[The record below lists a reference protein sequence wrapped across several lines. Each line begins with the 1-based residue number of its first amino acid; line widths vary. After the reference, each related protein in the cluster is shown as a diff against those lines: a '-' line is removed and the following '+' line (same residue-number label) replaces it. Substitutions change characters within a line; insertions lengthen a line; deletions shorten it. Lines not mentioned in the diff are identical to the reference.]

1 MEQLWTQAEIETTT
15 AGIEPVGAVLLEL
28 GLGGY
33 MVQDAADFE
42 EFLQGKQGRWDYIDD
57 DLIKLRDAPTVLTA
71 YIAQNAQGAET
82 LNALRQELLRL
93 KTIDTDNNWGL
104 LSLELT
110 GLNEADWENAWKRYY
125 KPTKVGKRLV
135 VCPSWEEYTPIANEV
150 VMRLDPGMAF
160 GSGTHETTRLC
171 LAALDEY
178 NPVGRDVLDVG
189 CGSGILSVGAMLLGA
204 ATAIGVDIDENAVRV
219 AAENA
224 EFNSVKAQ
232 YRCADLTSG
241 VSGQYDIIFANIVA
255 DAIRMLSPEIPRFLR
270 NDGVFIASGIIDTR
284 EQETAAAIE
293 AAGLKIVQRKE
304 QGGWVCLCAQLPR

>member
-28 GLGGY
+28 GFGGY
-33 MVQDAADFE
+33 MVKDAADFE

-57 DLIKLRDAPTVLTA
+57 DLMKLREAPTVLTA
-71 YIAQNAQGAET
+71 YIAQNAQGAESLT
-82 LNALRQELLRL
+82 TLRQELARL
-93 KTIDTDNNWGL
+93 KALDSEGEWGAL
-104 LSLELT
+104 TLELS

-125 KPTKVGKRLV
+125 KPTKVGNRLV
-135 VCPSWEEYTPIANEV
+135 VCPSWEEYSPKADEV

-178 NPVGRDVLDVG
+178 NPSGRDVLDVG
-189 CGSGILSVGAMLLGA
+189 CGSGILSVGAVLLGA
-204 ATAIGVDIDENAVRV
+204 KTALGVDIDENAVRV

-224 EFNSVKAQ
+224 EFNGVTAE
-232 YRCADLTSG
+232 YRCADLTTG
-241 VSGQYDIIFANIVA
+241 VSGHYDIIFANIVA

-270 NDGVFIASGIIDTR
+270 EGGVFIASGIIDTR
-284 EQETAAAIE
+284 EEETTAAIE
-293 AAGLKIVQRKE
+293 AAGLKIVRRKE
-304 QGGWVCLCAQLPR
+304 QNGWVCLCAQMR

>member
-57 DLIKLRDAPTVLTA
+57 DLMKLREAPTVLTA
-71 YIAQNAQGAET
+71 YIAQNAQGAESLT
-82 LNALRQELLRL
+82 TLRQELTRL
-93 KTIDTDNNWGL
+93 KALDSDGEWGAL
-104 LSLELT
+104 TLELS

-125 KPTKVGKRLV
+125 KPTKVGNRLV
-135 VCPSWEEYTPIANEV
+135 VCPSWEEYSPTADEV

-178 NPVGRDVLDVG
+178 NPSGRDVLDVG
-189 CGSGILSVGAMLLGA
+189 CGSGILSVGAVLLGA
-204 ATAIGVDIDENAVRV
+204 KTALGVDIDENAVRV

-224 EFNSVKAQ
+224 EFNGVTAE
-232 YRCADLTSG
+232 YRCADLTTG
-241 VSGQYDIIFANIVA
+241 VSGHYDIIFANIVA

-270 NDGVFIASGIIDTR
+270 EGGVFIASGIIDTR
-284 EQETAAAIE
+284 EEETTAAIE
-293 AAGLKIVQRKE
+293 AAGLKIVRRKE
-304 QGGWVCLCAQLPR
+304 QNGWVCLCAQMR